1 MKINSVTEFNAALIL
16 LMREGTELQAER
28 ELVMLQVPGM

>member
-16 LMREGTELQAER
+16 LTGEGTELQAER